1 MHRSDHQRHTKTN
14 RKIITG
20 LPGNHDLGLGIGI
33 QRPVRDRF
41 NAYFGE
47 GNAIN
52 IIGNHTFVSVDTVSL
67 SAKGQLD
74 PTTGRQGIN
83 YSEDPNADIW
93 KPVSEFLDTAKD
105 RKSRILA
112 RELNLRAGQPEYAP
126 QDRLALNL
134 SSALARSPPPPPA
147 LASTDLPSI
156 LLTHVPLYR
165 TEGTPCGPLRE
176 RYPPS
181 PSRSGEPLEKDD
193 ANAIAIQ
200 AGYQYQNVLTPAL
213 SSELIEKIGNV
224 QQVFSGD
231 DHDYCEV
238 VHRGYTAAGGGVREI
253 TVKSMS
259 WAMGVRRPGFLMVS
273 LWNPIDARGNPIG
286 AGTKTLQTHLCLL
299 PDQLAIFIRYAL
311 LLAFTLAALIL
322 RAVLIAFGTT
332 PPSSTEDAP
341 PHHLLPLSKS
351 PAHGD
356 RTKADSSSGASALTF
371 PTAHSHAN
379 SNHLAVR
386 PTAGRPRDTSPAPGG
401 YAISIHVPIADV
413 KAYPSNPLVDEF
425 DRFGRGNNVS
435 GRRWDDD
442 GAKRKRQGRGGK
454 MVGEVA
460 WGVWRVGW
468 VVGGWYAWLLWGG

>member
-1 MHRSDHQRHTKTN
+1 MHRSDHQRHTPTN

-33 QRPVRDRF
+33 QRPVRARF

-83 YSEDPNADIW
+83 YSEDPNTDIW

-105 RKSRILA
+105 KKSRLLA

-126 QDRLALNL
+126 QDRLALDL
-134 SSALARSPPPPPA
+134 SSAPARSARPLPA

-181 PSRSGEPLEKDD
+181 PSRSGESLEKDD

-200 AGYQYQNVLTPAL
+200 AGYQYQNVLTPTL
-213 SSELIEKIGNV
+213 SSELIEKVGNV

-238 VHRGYTAAGGGVREI
+238 VHRGYTAVGGGVREI

-273 LWNPIDARGNPIG
+273 LWNPIDGTGNPIG
-286 AGTKTLQTHLCLL
+286 AGTKTIQTHLCLL
-299 PDQLAIFIRYAL
+299 PDQLAIFIRYAF
-311 LLAFTLAALIL
+311 LLAFTLAALIV
-322 RAVLIAFGTT
+322 RAVIIAFGTP
-332 PPSSTEDAP
+332 PPSLTEDGT
-341 PHHLLPLSKS
+341 PHHLLPLFKS
-351 PAHGD
+351 PTDWD
-356 RTKADSSSGASALTF
+356 RTKADSSSGASALAS

-379 SNHLAVR
+379 NNNLAVR
-386 PTAGRPRDTSPAPGG
+386 PTAGRPRSMSPAPGG
-401 YAISIHVPIADV
+401 YAIPIHIPIADA
-413 KAYPSNPLVDEF
+413 KAYPSNPLVDQF
-425 DRFGRGNNVS
+425 DRFGEGIVGWK
-435 GRRWDDD
+435 GRDDD
-442 GAKRKRQGRGGK
+442 RAKRKRQGRGGK
-454 MVGEVA
+454 ILGEVG